1 VSDQSKH
8 ARSRDPRIDAALR
21 EYLERVDRGEALN
34 AEKFLAQHPEVAGQL
49 RSFIDAE
56 DQFRKLAAVEPDH
69 GTAGKS
75 TQSSARHGQ
84 ETIAPQAGA
93 KRSAETA
100 AGVLTGDLG
109 RYRIVR
115 LLGKGAMGAVY
126 LAEDTQLQRQV
137 ALKTPH
143 FEQEPTPELL
153 ERFYREAAETKVAE
167 TKVSGAETKMS
178 GTKFVRDT
186 SMRPSIRNLLLRRS
200 Q

>member
-1 VSDQSKH
+1 MRLELLPGTVLDQK
-8 ARSRDPRIDAALR
+8 
-21 EYLERVDRGEALN
+21 
-34 AEKFLAQHPEVAGQL
+34 
-49 RSFIDAE
+49 
-56 DQFRKLAAVEPDH
+56 
-69 GTAGKS
+69 
-75 TQSSARHGQ
+75 
-84 ETIAPQAGA
+84 
-93 KRSAETA
+93 
-100 AGVLTGDLG
+100 
-109 RYRIVR
+109 YRIEKQ
-115 LLGKGAMGAVY
+115 LGKGAMGAVY